1 MNSRRKSARR
11 KMALRTLQRLAVA
24 PTLMTLANLLCGFAA
39 IFYASREAPELELL
53 DSFRPLTI
61 AAVLIFLAMIFDA
74 LDGRVARLTRSTTDF
89 GAQLDSMADM
99 VSFGVAPAMMV
110 IQLIDVGTPF
120 FGTAELDTYFGRASL
135 LIGGAY
141 VACAGLRLARF
152 NIETTDADL
161 DAHMWFRGLP
171 SPGAAGTVASLVL
184 LHQHLIGRQTAPMLA
199 DITAVTMVGIT
210 FAAAMAMISTLAYV
224 HVLNRYLRGRATF
237 QYVALLAVGIILMLT
252 IPQWS
257 VAAGFVLYALSG
269 PVTHLFRR
277 HPPDDEMDLGEA

>member
-1 MNSRRKSARR
+1 MNRKRKRAR
-11 KMALRTLQRLAVA
+11 ALRTLQRLAIA

-39 IFYASREAPELELL
+39 IFYASREPPELELL
-53 DSFRPLTI
+53 DNYRPLTI
-61 AAVLIFLAMIFDA
+61 AAGLIFLAMVFDG

-99 VSFGVAPAMMV
+99 VSFGVAPAIMV

-120 FGTAELDTYFGRASL
+120 FGTAELDTYFGRATL

-184 LHQHLIGRQTAPMLA
+184 LHQYLIDRDAETLLT
-199 DITAVTMVGIT
+199 DVTAVVMVGIT
-210 FAAAMAMISTLAYV
+210 FVAALAMISTLAYV
-224 HVLNRYLRGRATF
+224 HVLNRYLRGRGTF
-237 QYVALLAVGIILMLT
+237 EYVALLAVGIILLLT
-252 IPQWS
+252 IPRWS
-257 VAAGFVLYALSG
+257 LAAGFILYALSG
-269 PVTHLFRR
+269 PVTHLRYRR
-277 HPPDDEMDLGEA
+277 RLADTEPLETLEP